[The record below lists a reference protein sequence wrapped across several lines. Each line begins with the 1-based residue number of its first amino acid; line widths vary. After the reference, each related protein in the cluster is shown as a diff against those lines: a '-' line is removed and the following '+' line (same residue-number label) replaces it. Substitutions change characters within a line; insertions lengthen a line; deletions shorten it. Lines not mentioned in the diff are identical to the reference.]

1 MSSATEKRP
10 RQKRSTGFPVLP
22 LPEAVR
28 ILKEVTKYGFDHTI
42 PALATHMG
50 HKTHNSGSFRERIAA
65 LRDWGLITRR
75 DDMFTMTETA
85 RMIAMPT
92 DQAMELQSI
101 RQAFKACRVFYTL
114 YEQTAKGQAISR
126 EGLKAQAVHECK
138 VSPGRADKFVDSF
151 VRSTMAAE
159 LAELDGEGQVILR
172 NRAEDSEV
180 VEEREHEPGEPSPEQ
195 ASLITPVAA
204 VPVLQAPTVHQAWP
218 IGGGEIVLT
227 IRTDGALPAA
237 SFEKIGEIVEALE
250 KLATSLSAEDA
261 DEETEQIESEL

>member
-92 DQAMELQSI
+92 DQAMELQST

-126 EGLKAQAVHECK
+126 EGIKAQAVHEFA
-138 VSPGRADKFVDSF
+138 VTPGRADKFVDSF
-151 VRSTMAAE
+151 VRSAMAAE

-172 NRAEDSEV
+172 NRAEDSEI
-180 VEEREHEPGEPSPEQ
+180 EERVHEPGEPSPEQ
-195 ASLITPVAA
+195 ASPITPVAA

-218 IGGGEIVLT
+218 IRGGEIVLT
-227 IRTDGALPAA
+227 IRTGGALPAA

-250 KLATSLSAEDA
+250 KLAASLNAEDA
-261 DEETEQIESEL
+261 DEDTEEIESEL